1 MFVECLYSRLVA
13 EDPGQLRI
21 GEFARRVGV
30 APELLR
36 AWESRY
42 GLTRPVRSSGGFRLY
57 TAADAARVERMRR
70 GLDAGLSA
78 AEAARAA
85 LEDERPSDGLLEDA
99 AARLL
104 TAIRRYDEAAANSVL
119 DESLAAFGLEL
130 MLSQVVLPTL
140 KQVGDGWERGE
151 IDISHEHFA
160 SNLIRGRLLALAR
173 FWGRGTG
180 PLALLA
186 CAPGETHDITLLAF
200 GLVLRSYSWRILF
213 LGADTPIATLTE
225 TAETT
230 KPALVVISSFDSSLL
245 DAQASPLRRLAR
257 LVPLALAGPGAT
269 DKLCARLGADR
280 LDGDLVAAADE
291 VARG

>member
-1 MFVECLYSRLVA
+1 MAADF
-13 EDPGQLRI
+13 GQLRI

-30 APELLR
+30 TPELLR
-36 AWESRY
+36 AWETRY
-42 GLTRPVRSSGGFRLY
+42 GLTRPVRSPGGFRLY
-57 TAADAARVERMRR
+57 TSADAARVERMRR
-70 GLDAGLSA
+70 GLEEGLSA
-78 AEAARAA
+78 AEAAQAA
-85 LEDERPSDGLLEDA
+85 LEDERPSEDLLEDA

-104 TAIRRYDEAAANSVL
+104 AAIRRYDESAAHSVL
-119 DESLAAFGLEL
+119 DETLAAFGLEQVL
-130 MLSQVVLPTL
+130 NQVVLPTL

-151 IDISHEHFA
+151 IDISEEHFA

-200 GLVLRSYSWRILF
+200 ALVLRSHSWRILF
-213 LGADTPIATLTE
+213 LGADTPIATL
-225 TAETT
+225 AHAAGTT
-230 KPALVVISSFDSSLL
+230 RPALTVVSSFDPALL
-245 DAQASPLRRLAR
+245 EAQATGLRELAQA
-257 LVPLALAGPGAT
+257 VPLALAGPGAT
-269 DKLCARLGADR
+269 EEVCARLSARR

>member
-1 MFVECLYSRLVA
+1 MEH
-13 EDPGQLRI
+13 PGQLRI

-30 APELLR
+30 TPELLR

-42 GLTRPVRSSGGFRLY
+42 GLTRPARSPGGFRLY
-57 TAADAARVERMRR
+57 TAADAARVARMRR
-70 GLDAGLSA
+70 GLDEGLSA

-85 LEDERPSDGLLEDA
+85 VEEQRPSMGMLEDL

-104 TAIRRYDEAAANSVL
+104 AAIRSYDEAGANAAL
-119 DESLAAFGLEL
+119 DESLAAFGLEESL
-130 MLSQVVLPTL
+130 RHVVLPTL
-140 KQVGDGWERGE
+140 KHVGDGWERGE
-151 IDISHEHFA
+151 IEISQEHFA

-200 GLVLRSYSWRILF
+200 ALVLRSHGWRILF
-213 LGADTPIATLTE
+213 LGADTPVATLTQ

-230 KPALVVISSFDSSLL
+230 KPALAVISSFDPSLL
-245 DAQASPLRRLAR
+245 EAQAASLRRLAR
-257 LVPLALAGPGAT
+257 LVPLAFAGPGAT
-269 DKLCARLGADR
+269 DALCARLGARR
-280 LDGDLVAAADE
+280 LDGDVVTAAAA
-291 VARG
+291 VARA